1 MTTAQLPATDPGTR
15 LGESLNSRRI
25 LLPYAIAMT
34 ALSVVLQLAI
44 WAAGNRIG
52 LVSTLGTVLI
62 AAIYA
67 VGLVV
72 WRRDLPKIR
81 FGTVI
86 FHAMTYV
93 AVNVGF
99 LLHGYLLIAT
109 RSPHIAGDGHLTMD
123 AGWFGATFGMAAF
136 WGVGLG
142 VHLLAS
148 IFNRGFEN

>member
-1 MTTAQLPATDPGTR
+1 MTTAQLPTTDPGTR

-25 LLPYAIAMT
+25 LLPYTIAMT

-62 AAIYA
+62 ATIYA

-72 WRRDLPKIR
+72 WRHDLPKIR

-99 LLHGYLLIAT
+99 LLHGYL
-109 RSPHIAGDGHLTMD
+109 PHRHPQPAHRWRRTLDHGR
-123 AGWFGATFGMAAF
+123 
-136 WGVGLG
+136 GLVRRHVWHG
-142 VHLLAS
+142 GILGCGSRRPPARVN
-148 IFNRGFEN
+148 FRPRV